1 MTGCDQHM
9 GMDLL
14 PRRLSFCFLII
25 AVFLPSVLFAK
36 SGKVSGD
43 EPQDTAI
50 RNLNK
55 MIILLRKADLRP
67 EEKFPIAYDV
77 LKYSMKLSYTLG
89 KAEGYL
95 QIGQY
100 FVYKRKYGAAVRF
113 LLTASQLFTS
123 LKDTAGLLNAHQSI
137 FPVEFY
143 LKDYDNALNTCK
155 NGLELSRQKK
165 DGQITGFFLEKMAD
179 IFREQKDTTKSLDYY
194 MECLKYYNEINDRQK
209 ILGVYLSLGGIYLD
223 QKRFSDV
230 VRIYDSI
237 SLFADS
243 LNPAVAGTM
252 YTRMAHIYDLRKDYS
267 KALYF
272 NRKALAARKKGQYND
287 ALNSS
292 FINIAGDFFN
302 VNQSD
307 SGLYYMDR
315 GLAEAKR
322 NNRFYY
328 MKNGYRVLYE
338 YYGRKG
344 DMEKALEN
352 YKLMVAMNDSILTER
367 LNTDISVIRTGQNLQ
382 VLEEGNKQL
391 ERQNTV
397 QKSLIGNEKIF
408 KFLLTI
414 IVLAVL
420 IAVSIIVRIN
430 LRHRRSKRD
439 IEHLNIKLQHE
450 VAERK
455 LVQKKTV
462 EKDEQYRF
470 IAEHSLDLITRIDKN
485 YNFSYASPAA
495 SEIFGYTPQELTT
508 VGISDLVFKGY
519 SDYVKQQLNE
529 AVSTRRPHSIAFL
542 AKKKENEP
550 VWVESTINPVFDQ
563 KTGDFREFV
572 SVTRNIQ
579 ELKKREMGIVEGT
592 KQKENL
598 LREIHH
604 RVKNNFAILV
614 SLINMQKSQSQNEE
628 FKQSLTNLQLRIRT
642 MALVHEMLYRSE
654 DFERISFPDY
664 VRSVASVI
672 SATYGRMNVHLNYQ
686 LEPIIINIETAIPL
700 GLILNELLSN
710 AYRHAFTGNS
720 EGEISIVL
728 QKHSSGNSYALSI
741 SDSGAG
747 LPEGFTMEGSKTMG
761 LQVVDILVKQIEASL
776 QIEQKNGTSFTIIF
790 PLES

>member
-14 PRRLSFCFLII
+14 PRRFCFCFLVI
-25 AVFLPSVLFAK
+25 AVFLPSVLLAK
-36 SGKVSGD
+36 SGKVSSD

-55 MIILLRKADLRP
+55 MIILLRKDVLRP

-77 LKYSMKLSYTLG
+77 LKYSMKLSYTRG

-95 QIGQY
+95 QVGQY

-123 LKDTAGLLNAHQSI
+123 LKDTAGLLSANESI

-165 DGQITGFFLEKMAD
+165 DVQTTGFFLEKMAD

-237 SLFADS
+237 SFFADS

-272 NRKALAARKKGQYND
+272 NRKALAARKKGKYTD

-315 GLAEAKR
+315 GLAEAKL

-391 ERQNTV
+391 ERQNTF
-397 QKSLIGNEKIF
+397 QKSLIGNEKFF

-414 IVLAVL
+414 IVLSVL

-430 LRHRRSKRD
+430 LRHRRSSR
-439 IEHLNIKLQHE
+439 
-450 VAERK
+450 R
-455 LVQKKTV
+455 
-462 EKDEQYRF
+462 
-470 IAEHSLDLITRIDKN
+470 SGTRW
-485 YNFSYASPAA
+485 
-495 SEIFGYTPQELTT
+495 T
-508 VGISDLVFKGY
+508 
-519 SDYVKQQLNE
+519 
-529 AVSTRRPHSIAFL
+529 
-542 AKKKENEP
+542 
-550 VWVESTINPVFDQ
+550 
-563 KTGDFREFV
+563 
-572 SVTRNIQ
+572 
-579 ELKKREMGIVEGT
+579 
-592 KQKENL
+592 
-598 LREIHH
+598 
-604 RVKNNFAILV
+604 
-614 SLINMQKSQSQNEE
+614 
-628 FKQSLTNLQLRIRT
+628 
-642 MALVHEMLYRSE
+642 
-654 DFERISFPDY
+654 
-664 VRSVASVI
+664 
-672 SATYGRMNVHLNYQ
+672 
-686 LEPIIINIETAIPL
+686 
-700 GLILNELLSN
+700 
-710 AYRHAFTGNS
+710 
-720 EGEISIVL
+720 
-728 QKHSSGNSYALSI
+728 
-741 SDSGAG
+741 
-747 LPEGFTMEGSKTMG
+747 
-761 LQVVDILVKQIEASL
+761 
-776 QIEQKNGTSFTIIF
+776 
-790 PLES
+790 